1 MTVFDERPFSA
12 LAQDG
17 SILPEGWTEISLAE
31 IIVYKIGGDWGED
44 APAAEL
50 VPVLS
55 LRGTEFRQWER
66 DKGETAAQRWI
77 TESSRAKRV
86 LRPGDLVIEI
96 SGGGPRQPVGRVLL
110 IDEEAI
116 RRARQPLICNN
127 FCRLMRAHPAM
138 NPAFIHLALRER
150 YLRGDVRDFQTQT
163 TNLRNLQ
170 FGKFLEGTLLRV
182 PPLAEQKRIVVAAE
196 ELLEKSGTVSGRLR
210 AARRVLRKVRQAILA
225 GASEGKLTD
234 DWRLGRPSGEAVA
247 AVLALAFDERRKTR
261 EDVSQHTELAG
272 RRQRRK
278 PLPAALS
285 DWAVPEALSLP
296 VLPET
301 WTFAA
306 LQDLVEVLQYGTSKP
321 TNADLKEGVPVLR
334 MSNIRDGEVD
344 PSDLKLI
351 DPATEDVPK
360 FTLRRRDILFNRT
373 NSPELVG
380 KAAVFDLERPMI
392 FASYL
397 VRVTCDQQLV
407 LPEYLCGWINS
418 PWGRQW
424 AHSVRSDCNHQ
435 SNINVSKLRMMPVP
449 LPPLDEQ
456 REIVR
461 RMKEAFASADT
472 VEKAIDHALAEAER
486 LPRSILER
494 AMRGELVPT
503 EAELARLDGREYE
516 PATVLL
522 DRIRADRAEPP
533 TQERKPQLRS
543 LPGLSTEGVLAAIR
557 RTSWGG
563 AERTADE
570 LIEAVAVRLKV
581 PEPGPELQAVV
592 GRHVEIA
599 LERRILAR
607 KGDRLVGATPKIG
620 RYDSEFLL
628 GVLGKVMREGAVYD
642 RKQLSRMVASWLGYD
657 QVTAAIRDRLD
668 EIFQEAVRR
677 GLLSFERERYRFI
690 HSNSS

>member
-17 SILPEGWTEISLAE
+17 TILPEGWAEISLAE
-31 IIVYKIGGDWGED
+31 IVVYKIGGDWGED
-44 APAAEL
+44 DPAEGL

-55 LRGTEFRQWER
+55 LRGTEFRGWER
-66 DKGETAAQRWI
+66 DRGETAAQRWI
-77 TESSRAKRV
+77 TESSRAKRE
-86 LRPGDLVIEI
+86 LRPGDFVIEI
-96 SGGGPRQPVGRVLL
+96 SGGGPKQPVGRVLL

-116 RRARQPLICNN
+116 RRARHPLICNN
-127 FCRLMRAHPAM
+127 FCRLMRLHPATD
-138 NPAFIHLALRER
+138 PAFIHLVLRER
-150 YLRGDVRDFQTQT
+150 YLRGDVRHFQTQT

-170 FGKFLEGTLLRV
+170 FEKFLEGTLLRV
-182 PPLAEQKRIVVAAE
+182 PPLAEQKRIVTASE
-196 ELLEKSGTVSGRLR
+196 ELLVKAGIVSGNLR
-210 AARRVLRKVRQAILA
+210 AARRLLRKTRQAILA
-225 GASEGKLTD
+225 GATEGKLTD
-234 DWRLGRPSGEAVA
+234 DWRLGRSPGESIAV
-247 AVLALAFDERRKTR
+247 VLALAFDERIKSF
-261 EDVSQHTELAG
+261 EDASRHTDMAG
-272 RRQRRK
+272 QRRRK
-278 PLPAALS
+278 QPVPDEPGA
-285 DWAVPEALSLP
+285 WAVPETLSLP
-296 VLPET
+296 VIPET
-301 WTFAA
+301 WTFAS
-306 LQDLVEVLQYGTSKP
+306 LQDLVQDLQYGTSKP
-321 TNADLKEGVPVLR
+321 TNTELKEGVPVLR
-334 MSNIRDGEVD
+334 MGNIRDGEVD

-360 FTLRRRDILFNRT
+360 FTLRHGDILFNRT

-380 KAAVFDLERPMI
+380 KAAVFHLERQMI

-397 VRVTCDQQLV
+397 VRVTCDQRIV

-461 RMKEAFASADT
+461 RMKEAFTLADT

-516 PATVLL
+516 PTTVLL
-522 DRIRADRAEPP
+522 DRIRADRAEPQ

-563 AERTADE
+563 AERTIDE

-581 PEPGPELQAVV
+581 PEPGVELQEVI
-592 GRHVEIA
+592 GRHAEIA

-620 RYDSEFLL
+620 RYDGEFLL
-628 GVLGKVMREGAVYD
+628 GVLGRVMREDAAYD

-677 GLLSFERERYRFI
+677 GLLVFERERYRFI
-690 HSNSS
+690 HSKSS

>member
-17 SILPEGWTEISLAE
+17 TILPEGWAEIPLAE
-31 IIVYKIGGDWGED
+31 IVVYKIGGDWGED
-44 APAAEL
+44 APGEGL

-55 LRGTEFRQWER
+55 LRGTEFRGWER
-66 DKGETAAQRWI
+66 DRGETAAQRWI
-77 TESSRAKRV
+77 TENSRAKRE
-86 LRPGDLVIEI
+86 LRPGDFVIEI
-96 SGGGPRQPVGRVLL
+96 SGGGPKQPVGRVLL

-116 RRARQPLICNN
+116 RRARHPLICNN
-127 FCRLMRAHPAM
+127 FCRLMRTHPATD
-138 NPAFIHLALRER
+138 PAFIHLALRER
-150 YLRGDVRDFQTQT
+150 YLRGDIRHFQTQT

-170 FGKFLEGTLLRV
+170 FEKFLEGTLLRV
-182 PPLAEQKRIVVAAE
+182 PPLAEQKRIVAAAE
-196 ELLEKSGTVSGRLR
+196 ELLGKAGTVSDRLR
-210 AARRVLRKVRQAILA
+210 TARRVLRKVRQAILA

-234 DWRLGRPSGEAVA
+234 DWRLGRP
-247 AVLALAFDERRKTR
+247 F
-261 EDVSQHTELAG
+261 EDASQHTGMAG
-272 RRQRRK
+272 HRQFKK
-278 PLPAALS
+278 PAIDEPSA
-285 DWAVPEALSLP
+285 WAVPETLSLP
-296 VLPET
+296 VIPET
-301 WTFAA
+301 WTFAS

-321 TNADLKEGVPVLR
+321 TNADLKEGIPVLR
-334 MSNIRDGEVD
+334 MSNIRHGEVD
-344 PSDLKLI
+344 PADLKLI
-351 DPATEDVPK
+351 DPATEDIPK
-360 FTLRRRDILFNRT
+360 FTLRRGDILFNRT

-380 KAAVFDLERPMI
+380 KAAVFDLDRQMI

-397 VRVTCDQQLV
+397 VRVTCDQRFV

-461 RMKEAFASADT
+461 RMKEAFAFADT
-472 VEKAIDHALAEAER
+472 AEKAIDHALAEAER
-486 LPRSILER
+486 LPRAILER

-503 EAELARLDGREYE
+503 EAELARLDGGEYE
-516 PATVLL
+516 PTTVLL
-522 DRIRADRAEPP
+522 DRIRADRAEPQV
-533 TQERKPQLRS
+533 QERKPQLRS

-563 AERTADE
+563 AERTIDE

-581 PEPGPELQAVV
+581 PEPGPELQAVI
-592 GRHVEIA
+592 GRHVEVA

-620 RYDSEFLL
+620 RYDGEFLL
-628 GVLGKVMREGAVYD
+628 GVLGRVMREEAAYD

-677 GLLSFERERYRFI
+677 GLLAFEEERYRFI
-690 HSNSS
+690 HSKSS